1 MFFRGDADNLLL
13 LRTYTGSFLR
23 QSYLLNMLRDDPSIT
38 DTLLKS
44 SEMGFYWYYDKLY
57 REDAWGMH
65 LLAIRRMFPSIE
77 MTDHK
82 EIQVFKRYF
91 PDSKY
96 LKEIEKFSD
105 SILNARRTDIRAYK
119 IDLKEYEDIESIF
132 SGLKG
137 RYFFIDL
144 WATWCIPCLQEFQY
158 SDRLERYLASK
169 EITLVLM
176 SIDQQKDRHKWEN
189 FVKKNLIPG
198 YHVLISDKV
207 QTEILKI
214 LNSKGQGTSLFIPRY
229 ILFDKNNKRFFP
241 DLPRPSTGIVLENAI
256 DKMLKTTNSGR

>member
-1 MFFRGDADNLLL
+1 
-13 LRTYTGSFLR
+13 
-23 QSYLLNMLRDDPSIT
+23 
-38 DTLLKS
+38 
-44 SEMGFYWYYDKLY
+44 
-57 REDAWGMH
+57 
-65 LLAIRRMFPSIE
+65 
-77 MTDHK
+77 
-82 EIQVFKRYF
+82 
-91 PDSKY
+91 
-96 LKEIEKFSD
+96 
-105 SILNARRTDIRAYK
+105 
-119 IDLKEYEDIESIF
+119 
-132 SGLKG
+132 
-137 RYFFIDL
+137 
-144 WATWCIPCLQEFQY
+144 
-158 SDRLERYLASK
+158 
-169 EITLVLM
+169 M